1 MTIVGW
7 PGAGYLT
14 QFDRDTR
21 IKHGLEIHIWAIGAF
36 PINHDSS
43 LHHLNQILPITA
55 NHYISPDMRPI
66 FDSPLTCM

>member
-21 IKHGLEIHIWAIGAF
+21 IKHGLEIHIWAIGGI
-36 PINHDSS
+36 P
-43 LHHLNQILPITA
+43 
-55 NHYISPDMRPI
+55 Y
-66 FDSPLTCM
+66 